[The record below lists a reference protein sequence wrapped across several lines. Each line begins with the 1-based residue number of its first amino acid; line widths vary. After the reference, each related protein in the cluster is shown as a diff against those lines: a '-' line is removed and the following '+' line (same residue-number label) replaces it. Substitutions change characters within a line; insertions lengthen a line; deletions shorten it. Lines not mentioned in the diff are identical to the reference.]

1 MDEPMR
7 CFFHLVNGAETIL
20 DDEGIDVPNAE
31 NAQAYALEA
40 ISELRREADTD
51 VQDWSGWCL
60 NIVCP
65 EGSILDTI
73 PLNASLH

>member
-1 MDEPMR
+1 MR

-20 DDEGIDVPNAE
+20 DDVGIEVPNVE
-31 NAQAYALEA
+31 IAQAYALEA
-40 ISELRREADTD
+40 INELRREADD
-51 VQDWSGWCL
+51 ADQDWNGWFL

-73 PLNASLH
+73 PLGSSLH